1 MKTKTLTV
9 DLRQVKIHLSI
20 IVALLHGLDNKE
32 FNDTKYSLNDTKV
45 WQPTVDCGGQRWKL
59 FILIKNLNY

>member
-1 MKTKTLTV
+1 MGATKWCNYYRKKTSLSRKFKIKSLKTKTLTV

-32 FNDTKYSLNDTKV
+32 FNDTK
-45 WQPTVDCGGQRWKL
+45 
-59 FILIKNLNY
+59 I